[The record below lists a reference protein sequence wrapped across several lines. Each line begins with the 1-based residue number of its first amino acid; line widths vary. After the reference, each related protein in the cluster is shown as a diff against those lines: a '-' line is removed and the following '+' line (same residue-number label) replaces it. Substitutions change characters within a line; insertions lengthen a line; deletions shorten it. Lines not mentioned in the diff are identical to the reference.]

1 MQRGDAVLRRE
12 AGQAPIEIIAVGL
25 GQAVAVGPAGGW
37 AERLVAE
44 ARQHVAGHAI
54 GRHRHRARLADAVGM
69 DLIVP
74 ISFILNYQKA
84 FLRSGA
90 QRSNRYPRPV

>member
-1 MQRGDAVLRRE
+1 
-12 AGQAPIEIIAVGL
+12 
-25 GQAVAVGPAGGW
+25 
-37 AERLVAE
+37 
-44 ARQHVAGHAI
+44 
-54 GRHRHRARLADAVGM
+54 LADAVGM